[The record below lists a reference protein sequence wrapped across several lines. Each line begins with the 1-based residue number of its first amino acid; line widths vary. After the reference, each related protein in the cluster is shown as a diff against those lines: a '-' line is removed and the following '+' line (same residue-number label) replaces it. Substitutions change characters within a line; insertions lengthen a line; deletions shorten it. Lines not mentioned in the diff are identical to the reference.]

1 MTGVPNVWSDTLWI
15 NGYSGGDVLQMCAL
29 HTIRNGTPRMWISAQ
44 ASNSTSYGTYYE
56 FLSTYNYNS
65 YSPTLTGSGASG
77 TWGINITGSASGNIP
92 RSGSWLGDLASYGY
106 TREHGIS
113 MTGGSEFV
121 VLSKSGQGYTLVDG
135 SYFAYEGGGFYSSSN
150 SAGNTLL
157 GFYANGTGSLT
168 FNTTAVQLS
177 GNQILHAGN
186 YTSYSPSLGGSGASG
201 TWGISV
207 TGSAGSVAW
216 GNVSSRPSW
225 MTSASL
231 IASHSNANEFRNS
244 GFYENDG
251 GGSNWP
257 SSTWYNSINVRHS
270 NQGNYHGFQVAMSY
284 YDNNFWFRSYQ
295 GSGTFQSWAV
305 ALSNQNYNSYSPTLT
320 GGNASGTWGIA
331 ITGNSGNT
339 SSISNAVGGGY
350 TWTGIQYFRSNRN
363 TSSDSPPL
371 QAFSDNGSGA
381 IMSFHRGGYYAVNFG
396 LDSDN
401 VMRIGGWSA
410 SANRWQLDMSGN
422 MTVAGN
428 VTAYSDER
436 LKKDWGVLPA
446 DYIERLAKIK
456 SGTYTRIDSEE
467 RQAGVSA
474 QDFQKL
480 LPETV
485 LTDNDGMLSVNYGG
499 AALASAVELAK
510 RVVDQ
515 EKRIAHLESLILKLI
530 GD

>member
-1 MTGVPNVWSDTLWI
+1 
-15 NGYSGGDVLQMCAL
+15 
-29 HTIRNGTPRMWISAQ
+29 
-44 ASNSTSYGTYYE
+44 
-56 FLSTYNYNS
+56 
-65 YSPTLTGSGASG
+65 
-77 TWGINITGSASGNIP
+77 
-92 RSGSWLGDLASYGY
+92 
-106 TREHGIS
+106 